1 MKAKGSQMERAIQ
14 QAGGAEP
21 APHAVPPK
29 YATAEQMERLIE
41 AMGNIAD
48 PEVIGSAVDSWLDE
62 HPEATTTVQDGSIT
76 AAKLAPA
83 VAENVAAVPDLK
95 SAIND
100 KAPVIIDTAS
110 SSIASFPDGADSIPV
125 KDLTVAI
132 EPVQSGSGDP
142 SPSNIR
148 PISGWAGAT
157 VTRTGKNLL
166 PSGMV
171 HAAWANGV
179 FYSHENASSRYLSSS
194 GKIPVVGGETY
205 TVSLVDDPTNAWT
218 LSNVQFFADGVFD
231 SDLVTGGQMTFTVPE
246 GINEIALN
254 GLMATN
260 ITNTSDVSSTDFQ
273 LELGSTATAYEP
285 YQGATYDISF
295 PSAAGTVY
303 GGTLDVTTGVLTVD
317 MAMVD
322 MGALSWVYY
331 PNHLRFGVK
340 INGARYSGTSLG
352 FDGACSIYAVSTANY
367 VRMADKSVVIGC
379 NFLGNTDAAMIVQD
393 SAYTD
398 AAVFKSAV
406 SGQKLVYPLAT
417 PVTYQLTPTEVTTLL
432 GTNNIWSDCGDSTVE
447 YRADTKLYIDK
458 KIAALAA
465 AMN

>member
-1 MKAKGSQMERAIQ
+1 
-14 QAGGAEP
+14 
-21 APHAVPPK
+21 
-29 YATAEQMERLIE
+29 
-41 AMGNIAD
+41 
-48 PEVIGSAVDSWLDE
+48 
-62 HPEATTTVQDGSIT
+62 
-76 AAKLAPA
+76 
-83 VAENVAAVPDLK
+83 
-95 SAIND
+95 
-100 KAPVIIDTAS
+100 
-110 SSIASFPDGADSIPV
+110 
-125 KDLTVAI
+125 
-132 EPVQSGSGDP
+132 
-142 SPSNIR
+142 
-148 PISGWAGAT
+148 
-157 VTRTGKNLL
+157 
-166 PSGMV
+166 
-171 HAAWANGV
+171 
-179 FYSHENASSRYLSSS
+179 
-194 GKIPVVGGETY
+194 
-205 TVSLVDDPTNAWT
+205 
-218 LSNVQFFADGVFD
+218 
-231 SDLVTGGQMTFTVPE
+231 MTFTVPE

-317 MAMVD
+317 VAMVD

-398 AAVFKSAV
+398 AAVFKTAV

>member
-1 MKAKGSQMERAIQ
+1 
-14 QAGGAEP
+14 
-21 APHAVPPK
+21 
-29 YATAEQMERLIE
+29 
-41 AMGNIAD
+41 
-48 PEVIGSAVDSWLDE
+48 
-62 HPEATTTVQDGSIT
+62 
-76 AAKLAPA
+76 
-83 VAENVAAVPDLK
+83 
-95 SAIND
+95 
-100 KAPVIIDTAS
+100 
-110 SSIASFPDGADSIPV
+110 
-125 KDLTVAI
+125 
-132 EPVQSGSGDP
+132 
-142 SPSNIR
+142 
-148 PISGWAGAT
+148 
-157 VTRTGKNLL
+157 
-166 PSGMV
+166 
-171 HAAWANGV
+171 
-179 FYSHENASSRYLSSS
+179 
-194 GKIPVVGGETY
+194 
-205 TVSLVDDPTNAWT
+205 
-218 LSNVQFFADGVFD
+218 
-231 SDLVTGGQMTFTVPE
+231 MTFTVPE

-285 YQGATYDISF
+285 YQGATYDITF

-317 MAMVD
+317 MAVVA
-322 MGALSWVYY
+322 MGSLSWVYY

-340 INGARYSGTSLG
+340 INGARYSGTGFG

-432 GTNNIWSDCGDSTVE
+432 GTNNIWADCGDSTVE